1 MNSPSFETNSWFSIP
16 FRLFCQP
23 IKNSFAQ
30 SALCYPNVP
39 TSCRSPKQFIG
50 NYPLYDSLYFDAYK
64 LRHRSRGPS
73 GLPLIIISLQ
83 GVITNGAWLKCR
95 NLLLGE
101 PSHSKSRFLSNCV
114 GANLIPSTYVPTAT
128 FLQIP
133 IRFFCKSFDSKFTN
147 FSSF

>member
-83 GVITNGAWLKCR
+83 DVITNGAWLKCR
-95 NLLLGE
+95 NLSLGE
-101 PSHSKSRFLSNCV
+101 PSHSKSRFLPSYV
-114 GANLIPSTYVPTAT
+114 GANLIPSKYVLNAT
-128 FLQIP
+128 LLPVLLQ
-133 IRFFCKSFDSKFTN
+133 SFVRVLIL
-147 FSSF
+147 SSLTISLL